1 MNSAKIPLAAAA
13 LVARFTGAGF
23 LFAASRIGGRC
34 PCGGYGVSAG
44 SGALAAAVVRRCA
57 VRVKRV
63 GGSGFSPA
71 AESAVRCFRASALV
85 CPRPRCDGM
94 LFFSKK
100 LNLGIDF
107 CAKIVYTVHG
117 KQNGD
122 GFPPL
127 SLTPIVSLD

>member
-1 MNSAKIPLAAAA
+1 MRGLWRFGGERGFGGCSRSAVRRSGKKGWRKRVFAGGGKRRPL
-13 LVARFTGAGF
+13 LSCIGA
-23 LFAASRIGGRC
+23 
-34 PCGGYGVSAG
+34 GVSA
-44 SGALAAAVVRRCA
+44 AAMRRNAV
-57 VRVKRV
+57 
-63 GGSGFSPA
+63 
-71 AESAVRCFRASALV
+71 
-85 CPRPRCDGM
+85 
-94 LFFSKK
+94 FSKK